1 MKLIEDVSVRLSQA
15 KFRKYYLMLFS
26 FFIFLIVIPFLPG
39 WMNYGLEYDVTDIL
53 DYVEMFF
60 VLATL
65 LYLYMNTNKGELN
78 RYKENYKFYEQRYE
92 GEVLL
97 TLTAGANSVHSSS
110 IDYDNIDIFE
120 NGPKRLLDINF
131 ILGEGEYSL
140 PLLIQE
146 SARDILVNKFNVQS
160 KTDYNGLTLSLNDI
174 VVLPDGRLNMNFCR
188 SSYYDY
194 LLTNM
199 IPEYE
204 ILSGLTVRD
213 YLEASGKK
221 TLNDLNV
228 SLAENHLGISCLVT
242 IPIEEDGHL
251 NDYLIIPKRSMDT
264 TVFKGQLAP
273 SVSGAANIDTCSEN
287 GEVSLVNFFCQE
299 IDEEI
304 SPLLK
309 EVYCVDSYDVF
320 KTNFL
325 ENAVLVGISRE
336 LKRLGKP
343 ELFFSFGFK
352 QVLSMEALQE
362 NNELNVISKSGY
374 YEVSVKKNEMGGIDF
389 SECDS
394 YFLVQPE
401 YFIRNLK
408 EYTKKKARS
417 KSSFNNE
424 EIYTVFTDE
433 NIKVSESLLVNV
445 IYSNKAAEVLLSRAS
460 S

>member
-1 MKLIEDVSVRLSQA
+1 MKLIKDVSVLLSQA

-26 FFIFLIVIPFLPG
+26 FFILLIVIPFLPS

-53 DYVEMFF
+53 DYVEMVF

-78 RYKENYKFYEQRYE
+78 RYKENYKFYEQRYR
-92 GEVLL
+92 GEKLL
-97 TLTAGANSVHSSS
+97 KLTADTNPVHSSS
-110 IDYDNIDIFE
+110 INYDDIDIFE
-120 NGPKRLLDINF
+120 NGQKGLLDIDF
-131 ILGEGEYSL
+131 ILGEEEYSL

-160 KTDYNGLTLSLNDI
+160 KTDYNGLTLSLNNI
-174 VVLPDGRLNMNFCR
+174 IAHGGRLSMNFCR

-242 IPIEEDGHL
+242 ILIEEDSHE

-273 SVSGAANIDTCSEN
+273 SVSGAANIDTCSKN
-287 GEVSLVNFFCQE
+287 GEVSIANFFCQE

-309 EVYCVDSYDVF
+309 KLYCDGSYDLF
-320 KTNFL
+320 KPNFL
-325 ENAVLVGISRE
+325 KNADLVGISRE

-343 ELFFSFGFK
+343 ELFFSFSFK
-352 QVLSMEALQE
+352 QVLKINCLQE
-362 NNELNVISKSGY
+362 NKELDVISKSGY
-374 YEVSVKKNEMGGIDF
+374 YEVSVKKSDVDGIDF

-394 YFLVQPE
+394 YFLVKPE
-401 YFIRNLK
+401 FFKKNLK
-408 EYTKKKARS
+408 EYTKEKARS

-433 NIKVSESLLVNV
+433 NIKVSESLLVNF
-445 IYSNKAAEVLLSRAS
+445 IYSNKVAKK
-460 S
+460 

>member
-15 KFRKYYLMLFS
+15 KFRKYYLMFFS
-26 FFIFLIVIPFLPG
+26 FFILLIVIPFLPG

-78 RYKENYKFYEQRYE
+78 RYKENYKFYKQRYK
-92 GEVLL
+92 GEELL
-97 TLTAGANSVHSSS
+97 ILESGSNSVHSSS
-110 IDYDNIDIFE
+110 INYGDIDIFE
-120 NGPKRLLDINF
+120 NGPKRLLDIDF

-160 KTDYNGLTLSLNDI
+160 KADYNGLTLSLNNI
-174 VVLPDGRLNMNFCR
+174 VALPGGRLSMNFCR

-204 ILSGLTVRD
+204 IISGLTVRD

-242 IPIEEDGHL
+242 IPIEEDGFE
-251 NDYLIIPKRSMDT
+251 NNYLIIPKRSMDT

-273 SVSGAANIDTCSEN
+273 SVSGAANIDTCSKD
-287 GEVSLVNFFCQE
+287 GEVSLANFFCQE

-304 SPLLK
+304 SPFLIKAYCDESYKLFKPSFLK
-309 EVYCVDSYDVF
+309 D
-320 KTNFL
+320 
-325 ENAVLVGISRE
+325 AVLVGISRE

-343 ELFFSFGFK
+343 ELFFSFSFK
-352 QVLSMEALQE
+352 QVLKINSLEK
-362 NNELNVISKSGY
+362 NGLNVIPKSGY
-374 YEVSVKKNEMGGIDF
+374 YEVSVKKSEVGGIDF

-394 YFLVQPE
+394 YFLVKREFFMQ
-401 YFIRNLK
+401 NLK
-408 EYTKKKARS
+408 EYTKEKARS

-445 IYSNKAAEVLLSRAS
+445 IYSNSVDHQVVSNG
-460 S
+460 